1 MSVPADAATGA
12 SVTLTA
18 NVAPANATGTVQFTA
33 NGVDIGSPA
42 PVSNGVATLQHTFT
56 TAGVQ
61 AIGACSRVTPD
72 SPAPLRRRRKP
83 SL

>member
-1 MSVPADAATGA
+1 M
-12 SVTLTA
+12 TLTA

-33 NGVDIGSPA
+33 NGVDIGSPV
-42 PVSNGVATLQHTFT
+42 PVSNGVQRCSTRSRPP
-56 TAGVQ
+56 VSRPSVP
-61 AIGACSRVTPD
+61 CSRVTPD